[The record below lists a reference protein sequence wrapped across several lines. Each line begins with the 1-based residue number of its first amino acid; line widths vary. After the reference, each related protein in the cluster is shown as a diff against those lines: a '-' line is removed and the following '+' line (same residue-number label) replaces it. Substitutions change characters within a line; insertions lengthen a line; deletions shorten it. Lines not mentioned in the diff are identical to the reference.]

1 MSEKHCLTQ
10 KWNKTAMV
18 IQTSLKL
25 SKWIEWQQLD
35 WQYVTVVLLSN
46 VDVMGDWKISVFVIK
61 TENYIS
67 ALVWYPDVLIIV
79 LTEMYVIKIILT
91 KITTSE
97 CWILCTLIWK
107 LWILKITMFMQLS
120 DLKRRNKNVY
130 VINIFRYNIYSQ
142 TYCKTH
148 ISSDISDSTRNVVY
162 S

>member
-18 IQTSLKL
+18 FHTSLKL

-35 WQYVTVVLLSN
+35 WQYVTVVLLSV
-46 VDVMGDWKISVFVIK
+46 VDVMGDWFIMK
-61 TENYIS
+61 TGSYIS
-67 ALVWYPDVLIIV
+67 ALVWHPNVLIIV
-79 LTEMYVIKIILT
+79 FTEMYVIKIILT

-120 DLKRRNKNVY
+120 DLKRRSKKCVCNKY
-130 VINIFRYNIYSQ
+130 I
-142 TYCKTH
+142 
-148 ISSDISDSTRNVVY
+148 
-162 S
+162 

>member
-25 SKWIEWQQLD
+25 SKQIEWQQLD

-46 VDVMGDWKISVFVIK
+46 MNLIADWKISVFVMK
-61 TENYIS
+61 TGNYIS
-67 ALVWYPDVLIIV
+67 VLVWYPNVLIIV
-79 LTEMYVIKIILT
+79 FTEMYVIKIILT

-107 LWILKITMFMQLS
+107 LWILKTNMFMQLS
-120 DLKRRNKNVY
+120 DLKRSKNVY

-142 TYCKTH
+142 TYSKTH
-148 ISSDISDSTRNVVY
+148 INSDISDITKNVG
-162 S
+162 